1 VSDLRDS
8 PDLPDPPDLL
18 DLLDLRSLSAGYDG
32 VAVVHDVDLRV
43 GPGEVVGLLG
53 GNGAG
58 KTTTLLAI
66 SGLIPALAGA
76 VRLFGAPPGRVTRR
90 VEAGLAHVPE
100 DRGLSF
106 DLTVR
111 EHIRLAAPRRRTR
124 PALDGTV
131 DLFPAL
137 GPLLDRPAGLLS
149 GGEQQMLALA
159 RALARRPRL
168 LLVDE
173 MSLGLAPIVV
183 ERLMASLRAVVAES
197 GVGALVVE
205 QHVPLLL
212 SVIDRGYVLTRG
224 RVTLAGTKDELAAQA
239 GAIEAEY
246 LGRKP

>member
-1 VSDLRDS
+1 MTA
-8 PDLPDPPDLL
+8 DLL
-18 DLLDLRSLSAGYDG
+18 ELTGLSTGYEG

-66 SGLIPALAGA
+66 SGLIPALGGA
-76 VRLFGAPPGRVTRR
+76 VRLFGEPAHRSVSRR

-106 DLTVR
+106 DLTVA
-111 EHIRLAAPRRRTR
+111 EHIRLAAPKRNRVRQ
-124 PALDGTV
+124 ALDATI

-137 GPLLDRPAGLLS
+137 GPLRDRPAGLLS

-159 RALARRPRL
+159 RALAREPRL

-183 ERLMASLRAVVAES
+183 ERLMTSLQAVVAEQ

-212 SVIDRGYVLTRG
+212 SVIDRGYVLGRG
-224 RVTLAGTKDELAAQA
+224 RVTLAGTRDELADQA

-246 LGRKP
+246 LGAS

>member
-1 VSDLRDS
+1 MTA
-8 PDLPDPPDLL
+8 DLL
-18 DLLDLRSLSAGYDG
+18 ELRGLSAGYDG

-58 KTTTLLAI
+58 KTTTLLAV
-66 SGLIPALAGA
+66 SGLIPALGGTVA
-76 VRLFGAPPGRVTRR
+76 LFGEAGQGRRQGQREIARR
-90 VEAGLAHVPE
+90 VDAGVAHVPE

-106 DLTVR
+106 DLTVA
-111 EHIRLAAPRRRTR
+111 EHIRLAAPRRRTQQ
-124 PALDGTV
+124 ALDATT

-137 GPLLDRPAGLLS
+137 GPLRDRPAGLLS

-159 RALARRPRL
+159 RALAREPRL

-183 ERLMASLRAVVAES
+183 ERLMASLREVVAES

-212 SVIDRGYVLTRG
+212 SVIDRGYVLGRG
-224 RVTLAGTKDELAAQA
+224 HVTLAGTRDELADQA

-246 LGRKP
+246 LGA

>member
-1 VSDLRDS
+1 
-8 PDLPDPPDLL
+8 
-18 DLLDLRSLSAGYDG
+18 

-43 GPGEVVGLLG
+43 TAGEVVGLLG
-53 GNGAG
+53 GNGVG

-66 SGLIPALAGA
+66 SGLIPVLGGQ
-76 VRLFGAPPGRVTRR
+76 VSLFGEPAPRGVSRR
-90 VEAGLAHVPE
+90 VEAGVAHVPE

-106 DLTVR
+106 DLTVA

-124 PALDGTV
+124 QALDATT

-137 GPLLDRPAGLLS
+137 GELHDRPAGLLS

-159 RALARRPRL
+159 RALAREPRL

-212 SVIDRGYVLTRG
+212 SVIDRGYVLGRG
-224 RVTLAGTKDELAAQA
+224 RVTLAGTRDELADQA

-246 LGRKP
+246 LGA